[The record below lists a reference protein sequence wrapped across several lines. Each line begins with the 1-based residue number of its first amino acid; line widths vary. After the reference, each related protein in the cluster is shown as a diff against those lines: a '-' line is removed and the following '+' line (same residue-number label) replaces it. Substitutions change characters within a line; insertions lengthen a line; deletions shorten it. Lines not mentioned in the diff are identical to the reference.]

1 LSGAVTKEV
10 VNIIAGLDHLEGQ
23 TVSILVD
30 GATHPTKVVGTD
42 VKVGLQYTSILKTM
56 RIDAGSQ
63 DGTSQG
69 KTKRIYEV
77 TARLFETVGVE
88 VGPDLNNMER
98 IPFRTSADPMDQ
110 GIPPFTGDK
119 EVEFRGNYDTDGFMM
134 VRQTQPLPLTLL
146 SLYPRLVTN
155 DG

>member
-1 LSGAVTKEV
+1 
-10 VNIIAGLDHLEGQ
+10 
-23 TVSILVD
+23 
-30 GATHPTKVVGTD
+30 
-42 VKVGLQYTSILKTM
+42 M

-69 KTKRIYEV
+69 KTKRIFEV

-88 VGPDLNNMER
+88 VGPDLDNMER
-98 IPFRTSADPMDQ
+98 VPFRTSADPMDQ